1 MKITGDGALSSTG
14 PERRALAAR
23 PEGHHPAPGKPG
35 GRGAGT
41 RRHGLEGKAVLP

>member
-14 PERRALAAR
+14 AERRALGAR
-23 PEGHHPAPGKPG
+23 PKGHHPALGTAG
-35 GRGAGT
+35 GGGAGT